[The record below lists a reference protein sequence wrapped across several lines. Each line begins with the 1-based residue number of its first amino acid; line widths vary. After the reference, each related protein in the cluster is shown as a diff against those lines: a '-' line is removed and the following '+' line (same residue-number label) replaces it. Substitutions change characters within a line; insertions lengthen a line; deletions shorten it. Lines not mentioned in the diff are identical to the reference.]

1 MTFGVINFVSNSRN
15 YNHPILESQDRA
27 HRIGQTKPV
36 QVFRFISEGT
46 VEEKIIERADRKL
59 FLDAAVIQQGR
70 LAEQH
75 STVDKDHLMKMVRFG
90 ADQILSGKG
99 GTYTDED
106 IDALIARGEERTNA
120 MQAKLK
126 TDAQHNL
133 ASFSLLGEDNEALDT
148 FAFGGEN
155 YRDKQKESGTFIN
168 LPQRERKRNYD
179 VNEYFRT
186 MNQNSAPT
194 KSAEVPNKKRKKTT
208 FNDFQLFNKEK
219 LEYYNILERE
229 YALKRDDQMSA
240 VSTLRERSKS
250 APSVHNSRVEI
261 PKGESREE
269 LLEMADQLQKD
280 LMKYS
285 LSDGK
290 SSLL

>member
-1 MTFGVINFVSNSRN
+1 M
-15 YNHPILESQDRA
+15 
-27 HRIGQTKPV
+27 
-36 QVFRFISEGT
+36 
-46 VEEKIIERADRKL
+46 

-106 IDALIARGEERTNA
+106 IDALIAKGEERTNA

-155 YRDKQKESGTFIN
+155 YRDKQKDSGTFIN

-179 VNEYFRT
+179 VNEYFRDA
-186 MNQNSAPT
+186 MNQSGVPA
-194 KSAEVPNKKRKKTT
+194 KSAENPNKKRKKTT
-208 FNDFQLFNKEK
+208 YNDFQLFDKER
-219 LEYYNILERE
+219 LEYYNSKERE
-229 YALKRDDQMSA
+229 YAIKKEDQMAAIS
-240 VSTLRERSKS
+240 SLRERSKS

-261 PKGESREE
+261 PNGESREE
-269 LLEMADQLQKD
+269 LIELANQLQQG
-280 LMKYS
+280 LLNMT
-285 LSDGK
+285 LTDGK
-290 SSLL
+290 KFLTSLLCCYY